1 LDKRDYQ
8 FYTAR
13 DFAQD
18 ENFQEWIL
26 RPDLKNTTFWEAWIL
41 DHPASQGV
49 IMEAVSLVKSM
60 RFRSYKLTEDEKD
73 QIWDGIWDRMHV
85 EEEGTTSLPVIPI
98 RATRWRRQWKY
109 VAAVLIGA
117 VAVLGIWRTADDHSP
132 KAISFNVETQSGEVE
147 KVMLPDSSEVTLN
160 ANSKAIYSENDK
172 VREVWLK
179 GEAYFHV
186 KHTKD
191 AKAFIV
197 HPDKDL
203 SVKVLGTRFNVNTF
217 GKNISVVLEQG
228 SIRLAISDSAQ
239 NETQLYMKPGEIIFY
254 NKETGEYSKSKID
267 AKESNSWT
275 SGKITMED
283 YSLEDAASFIQQVF
297 DKKLVIKDSTLLTN
311 KISGSMPIVYNV
323 DTMLVQFGKVF
334 KVHFQRKD
342 NEIWVLK

>member
-1 LDKRDYQ
+1 MDKRDYQ

-26 RPDLKNTTFWEAWIL
+26 RPNLKNTAFWETWIL
-41 DHPASQGV
+41 DHPASQDV
-49 IMEAVSLVKSM
+49 IIEAVLLVKSI
-60 RFRSYKLTEDEKD
+60 RFRSYKLTEGEKD
-73 QIWDGIWDRMHV
+73 QLWDGIWDRMNV
-85 EEEGTTSLPVIPI
+85 EEESATSLPAVPI
-98 RATRWRRQWKY
+98 RVARWRRQWKY

-117 VAVLGIWRTADDHSP
+117 IAVLAIWQTSGDHSS
-132 KAISFNVETQSGEVE
+132 KAISFNVETQPGEVE
-147 KVMLPDSSEVTLN
+147 KVVLPDSSEVTLN
-160 ANSKAIYSENDK
+160 ANSKVVYSENDK

-179 GEAYFHV
+179 GEAYFQV

-197 HPDKDL
+197 HPNKDL

-228 SIRLAISDSAQ
+228 SVRLAISNNAQ
-239 NETQLYMKPGEIIFY
+239 HETLLYLKPGEMISY
-254 NKETGEYSKSKID
+254 NKETGDYSKSKID
-267 AKESNSWT
+267 ANISNSWT

-283 YSLEDAASFIQQVF
+283 YSLEDAASFMQQVF
-297 DKKLVIKDSTLLTN
+297 NKKLVIKDSVLLTN
-311 KISGSMPIVYNV
+311 RISGSMPIVYNE

-334 KVHFQRKD
+334 KVKFQKKN